1 MLARAAYHPSV
12 PRHLQIQRV
21 LRARI
26 ESGEWEGDRPIP
38 TEMELLAEFGVS
50 RTTIRGALGVLARE
64 GLIVRHRGR
73 GSFVRSRVRLA
84 RPQTV
89 TNLIMGYQAEIRVV
103 SMETVP
109 APAHIVTPL
118 AVERGTLLTRLVRLE
133 VVDGAPLGVVVNY
146 MRPSLGARIRPSDLT
161 RISLLEF
168 LRDRL
173 RIRLGTIRQSLEA
186 RLPDVETARLLRTD
200 LTQPVLA
207 LRLVVNDVGGS
218 PVEVS
223 DAFYRADRYR
233 YEVETQ
239 LPPAWRRPTIRER
252 RPRYGARTVLQT

>member
-38 TEMELLAEFGVS
+38 TEMELLDEFGVS

-73 GSFVRSRVRLA
+73 GSFVRSRVRRA

-103 SMETVP
+103 RMETVP
-109 APAHIVTPL
+109 APAHIVKPL
-118 AVERGTLLTRLVRLE
+118 AVERGTPMTRLLR
-133 VVDGAPLGVVVNY
+133 LGVVVNY

-186 RLPDVETARLLRTD
+186 RLPDMETAKLLRTD

-207 LRLVVNDVGGS
+207 LRLVVSDATGT

-223 DAFYRADRYR
+223 DTFYRADRYR
-233 YEVETQ
+233 YESETR
-239 LPPAWRRPTIRER
+239 LPPSRR
-252 RPRYGARTVLQT
+252 RPRLRDGRPRRGPRVVLQT